1 MRRRDDD
8 ADGLMRRLALI
19 LIGIVIVSLV
29 VTVPAAARPKKHC
42 AGVRVPAGADLQ
54 MLDDGQGQTY
64 CLRAGTY
71 SVPSEIRVD
80 DGDVIK
86 GAGTRKTFIIG
97 TGARNMFSADS
108 GAVWAF
114 RKLDISGAVG
124 DASCAPDCGRAF
136 LATGEQLTLRKVR
149 CHDNEN
155 QCIGSGAA
163 DVIMK
168 KSECDHNGNL
178 EFVSFTNVRSTACIK
193 RVRGASSS
201 ITTVIQD
208 SYIHDNIWIG
218 LWFDFYEGA
227 ATIEHNVITSNGKA
241 GIGWEVSGGF
251 NPADNIVVRG
261 NKIRGNGHAGLH
273 PIGGGVICNTC
284 ADALIESN
292 VFGGNSTDAV
302 RFVDSGREWGV
313 ISNVIIRNNKLKGDR
328 LSCPSGVTKDGGSC
342 AR

>member
-1 MRRRDDD
+1 MRRRGEG
-8 ADGLMRRLALI
+8 ADGPMRRLVFI
-19 LIGIVIVSLV
+19 LIGTVIASLV
-29 VTVPAAARPKKHC
+29 VTVPAAARPKKVC
-42 AGVRVPAGADLQ
+42 EGVRVPAGTDLQ
-54 MLDDGQGQTY
+54 TLNDGEGRTY
-64 CLRAGTY
+64 CLDAGRY
-71 SVPSEIRVD
+71 SVPSEVRVD
-80 DGDVIK
+80 NGDVIK

-124 DASCAPDCGRAF
+124 DVSCAPDCGRAF
-136 LATGEQLTLRKVR
+136 LATGEQLTLRNVR
-149 CHDNEN
+149 CHHNEN

-201 ITTVIQD
+201 ITTVIEK
-208 SYIHDNIWIG
+208 SHIHDNIWIG

-227 ATIEHNVITSNGKA
+227 AIVQGNVITKNGKA

-251 NPADNIVVRG
+251 NAADNIVVRG
-261 NKIRGNGHAGLH
+261 NRIRENGHAGLH
-273 PIGGGVICNTC
+273 PIGGGVVCNTC

-302 RFVDSGREWGV
+302 RFVDSGREWGL
-313 ISNVIIRNNKLKGDR
+313 IRNVIIRKNRLNGDR
-328 LSCPSGVTKDGGSC
+328 LSRPAGVTRTAGVGT
-342 AR
+342 